1 LTEVSVVERLYY
13 NFLEHYNLDK
23 ADTMTS
29 SKASSQGDGAPDSE
43 VTPAMVEAGIAAVR
57 PREYELWESRTPSEL
72 SDFVTA
78 IYLAMRS
85 RESER

>member
-1 LTEVSVVERLYY
+1 MTDLVPNRPTTGVA
-13 NFLEHYNLDK
+13 NALDN
-23 ADTMTS
+23 
-29 SKASSQGDGAPDSE
+29 E

-85 RESER
+85 RESAR